1 MSRRRVMED
10 RPRIVARPDTDGRAV
25 KSAARVLQI
34 LEYFDDV
41 RRPSTVMEV
50 AETLG
55 YPQSS
60 TSALLRSLV
69 TLGYLLYDPYTR
81 LYVPSSRVALLGSWV
96 NSHCLAEGRILRMLK
111 ELNRRTGDTV
121 LLAARNGLQV
131 QYIHVLQ
138 ATSPARLHLTLGTVR
153 SLAHSGAGYAILST
167 LSNSEVSRL
176 VMRINA
182 ERSPDEPAVNIRE
195 LQETLADVRRSG
207 YAFTTDLVT
216 RGGGIMARALPP
228 VPNQP
233 LLVVGLGGI
242 SEVMRARKDE
252 LLQIFSEVYDR
263 YFGPNAIEEDFP
275 VDSGDVD
282 AISWVHEPH

>member
-1 MSRRRVMED
+1 VSRRRIVEQ
-10 RPRIVARPDTDGRAV
+10 RQRIVARPDTDGRAV

-41 RRPSTVMEV
+41 KRPSTVMEV

-69 TLGYLLYDPYTR
+69 ALGYLLYDPYTR

-96 NSHCLAEGRILRMLK
+96 NSHCLAEGKILRMLK
-111 ELNRRTGDTV
+111 ELNERTGDTV
-121 LLAARNGLQV
+121 VLAARNGLQV
-131 QYIHVLQ
+131 QYIHVIQ
-138 ATSPARLHLTLGTVR
+138 ATSHARLHLTLGTVR

-182 ERSPDEPAVNIRE
+182 ERGEDEPATNIRE
-195 LQETLADVRRSG
+195 LQDTLTEVRKAG

-216 RGGGIMARALPP
+216 RGGGILARALPP
-228 VPNQP
+228 TPDQP
-233 LLVVGLGGI
+233 LLVVGIGGI
-242 SEVMRARKDE
+242 SEVMRERRDE
-252 LLQIFSEVYDR
+252 LVATFNEVYER
-263 YFGPNAIEEDFP
+263 YFGANARDDELFI
-275 VDSGDVD
+275 DSSDVE
-282 AISWVHEPH
+282 ASQPLRALV

>member
-1 MSRRRVMED
+1 MSRRRIVED

-81 LYVPSSRVALLGSWV
+81 LYMPSSRVALLGSWV
-96 NSHCLAEGRILRMLK
+96 NSQCLAEGKILRMLK

-121 LLAARNGLQV
+121 TLGARNGLQV
-131 QYIHVLQ
+131 QYIHVIQ

-167 LSNSEVSRL
+167 LSNPEVSRL

-182 ERSPDEPAVNIRE
+182 ERAPDEPAVNIRE
-195 LQETLADVRRSG
+195 LQDKLAEVRRTG

-216 RGGGIMARALPP
+216 RGGGIVARALPQQP
-228 VPNQP
+228 DQP
-233 LLVVGLGGI
+233 LLVVGIGGI
-242 SEVMRARKDE
+242 SEVMRARKEE
-252 LLQIFSEVYDR
+252 LLAIFGEVYDR
-263 YFGPNAIEEDFP
+263 YFGPDAIDDDFP
-275 VDSGDVD
+275 VEASDVERAD
-282 AISWVHEPH
+282 RLHETH